1 MSRTRR
7 VSVASPQT
15 RLDMSRRRS
24 GVRAAMP
31 HLAPSDLER
40 ARRTHRLQLRRAA
53 ATLAL
58 LALLI
63 IGLPAV
69 LAAFPALD
77 DVSLA
82 GVPVGWIAVA
92 VVPYAFLVV
101 LAAWQL
107 RRAERA
113 EDG

>member
-1 MSRTRR
+1 MTRNRR
-7 VSVASPQT
+7 VAVASPQT
-15 RLDMSRRRS
+15 RLDMSRRG
-24 GVRAAMP
+24 GVRAAAP
-31 HLAPSDLER
+31 HLAPADLER
-40 ARRTHRLQLRRAA
+40 ARRTHRLQLHRAV

-77 DVSLA
+77 DVRLA
-82 GVPVGWIAVA
+82 GIPVGWIAIA
-92 VVPYAFLVV
+92 VVPYGFLVV

-107 RRAERA
+107 RRAEQA
-113 EDG
+113 ES

>member
-1 MSRTRR
+1 MT
-7 VSVASPQT
+7 SPQT

-31 HLAPSDLER
+31 HLAPADLER
-40 ARRTHRLQLRRAA
+40 ARRTHRRQLRRAA

-58 LALLI
+58 LACLI

-69 LAAFPALD
+69 LDAFPALD
-77 DVSLA
+77 GVRLA
-82 GVPVGWIAVA
+82 GIPVGWIAIA

-113 EDG
+113 EEQS